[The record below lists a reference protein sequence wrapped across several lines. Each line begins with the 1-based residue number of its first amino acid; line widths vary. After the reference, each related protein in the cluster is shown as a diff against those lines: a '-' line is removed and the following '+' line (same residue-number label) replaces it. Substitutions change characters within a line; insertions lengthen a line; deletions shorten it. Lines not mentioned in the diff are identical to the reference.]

1 MTLEACVEAITQ
13 AILRQEG
20 GSNPKSVHAAMFARF
35 GLHNPGHLI
44 WARQRGARPVQ
55 LSPQGR
61 LWAGWKSYAEGVE
74 GVRRQVRLDIS
85 RGLTLRQLVSK
96 YAPATENDTMTYL
109 RNVAK
114 KSTLEV
120 DTPIRAQLGV
130 V

>member
-1 MTLEACVEAITQ
+1 MTLENCVEAITQ

-20 GSNPKSVHAAMFARF
+20 GNNPKSVHAQMVARF

-44 WARQRGARPVQ
+44 WARQRGAQPVQ

-85 RGLTLRQLVSK
+85 RGLTLRELISK
-96 YAPATENDTMTYL
+96 YAPASEN
-109 RNVAK
+109 NSAV
-114 KSTLEV
+114 
-120 DTPIRAQLGV
+120 
-130 V
+130 

>member
-20 GSNPKSVHAAMFARF
+20 GNNPKSVHAAMVARF

-44 WARQRGARPVQ
+44 WARQRGAQPVE

-61 LWAGWKSYAEGVE
+61 LWAGWKSYAEGVG

-85 RGLTLRQLVSK
+85 RGLTLRELISK
-96 YAPATENDTMTYL
+96 YAPASENNTDAYI
-109 RNVAK
+109 RGVADW
-114 KSTLEV
+114 SHLEV
-120 DTPIRAQLGV
+120 DSPLMKQI
-130 V
+130 